1 MELFAEPADVA
12 AIWREL
18 DEAETAAAVG
28 LIAAASVKLMARVP
42 GVAGLVDADPL
53 RGEIAK
59 YAVAAAVKRVL
70 INPEGARQFS
80 ETTGPFSE
88 SVTVDSAIS
97 SGALYLDD
105 ADLVGLVPAVSSW
118 GPVIG
123 SARLRMGLA

>member
-1 MELFAEPADVA
+1 MQVFAEPGDVA
-12 AIWREL
+12 AIWRAL
-18 DEAETAAAVG
+18 DDAESAAAVG
-28 LIAAASVKLMARVP
+28 LIGAASVKLMARVP
-42 GVAGLVDADPL
+42 GVADLVDADPV
-53 RGEIAK
+53 RAAVAK

-70 INPEGARQFS
+70 MNPDGARQFS

-97 SGALYLDD
+97 SGALYLDE
-105 ADLVGLVPAVSSW
+105 ADLVGLVSVG